1 VDLGHAVKYDAFA
14 PSGATAIVMPS
25 GAENWETNSPEG
37 YFFKGGLMGDKE
49 MARLIDEMV
58 MALNESYVFDGNNR
72 MMVKRDLSSFDIVKS
87 ELR

>member
-1 VDLGHAVKYDAFA
+1 
-14 PSGATAIVMPS
+14 
-25 GAENWETNSPEG
+25 
-37 YFFKGGLMGDKE
+37 MGDKE